1 METDFKKN
9 YQKFCHQKIRRWKI
23 RRWKIRRRQFRRNKA
38 RVRLIV
44 IESLSK
50 RMKHC
55 MNK

>member
-1 METDFKKN
+1 METDFKNN
-9 YQKFCHQKIRRWKI
+9 YKKFCHQKTRR
-23 RRWKIRRRQFRRNKA
+23 RKIRRRQFRRNKA